1 MPAIRI
7 TNFGGIIPRLANR
20 LLPENAARTAA
31 NCTVLSGELR
41 PMRKPKKVYEPALAT
56 SLKSMF
62 RVDDTTWFAWP
73 IDYVQ
78 MVRAPIEGVPRYCY
92 TGDGVP
98 KVAKKPVVTF
108 SRASTATYFD
118 SSGVL
123 RTAAVDVPRLNYD
136 PSDLSKAPS
145 YLVEPA
151 ATNLLTYSDQLDNIV
166 WAKWQS
172 SILVNVTTAPD
183 GSSTA
188 DKIVENLTNN
198 SHTAESGCNV
208 VSGTTYTFSC
218 FVKSVER
225 NFAYVGMHATGF
237 GTELIADFNLTY
249 KTLVTTS
256 AGSAA
261 TIQDV
266 GGGWL
271 RLSISATAVST
282 GYCGFYIGTSRS
294 SGAIGR
300 VYTGDGV
307 SGIHAWGAQIE
318 IGATATS
325 YIPTTTA
332 PVTRAADIYDYGIT
346 VSGSPDESQTL
357 GIPTPVAA
365 ATVTSTGG
373 TGANA
378 TRFYV
383 YTFYSENNEE
393 SSPSP
398 ASSLVT
404 GKVDATWS
412 ITGMDV
418 APSNTGAI
426 TSVTKTS
433 SAVTLTLSGNHYF
446 RPTDLVAISG
456 VLGMTDLNGSWPID
470 SVPSNNQITI
480 NLATAQTY
488 TSGGTWLRA
497 VPWGNCTKRLYRT
510 SSGSKADFQLVA
522 LDITGSSFTDT
533 LTDLQIP
540 GDSIVSE
547 GWVPPPPNMIGMI
560 TMSNGVLA
568 GFYDNTVCMSE
579 PYQPHAWPTA
589 YRRKMTSTI
598 VGIASFDTNIG
609 VATVGNPVVLTG
621 SDPDQMIPV
630 KHNKSLPCLSRASVC
645 GVGDGVIYASKNG
658 LVKMDI
664 SDAGMFTSVLFGP
677 EEWNRLVPSTT
688 KLAFDGT
695 KLYLSTESG
704 VVYIF
709 NTVEGGALTTTNQV
723 VDGMYADETT
733 GDLFFAFAKK
743 VYVLESF
750 TSAPLTTDW
759 WSRENVLPFPVNFG
773 AVKIEIDSN
782 YAIDAAAAILQE
794 QADAIASNVTKIST
808 IGGRGGLGARVVNA
822 QPINGSFLDP
832 IPTSTVSVS
841 FSLYAKEQ
849 LIYTGVLQNGVIARL
864 PAGYKSD
871 TFSVRLQANTQVKAV
886 TLADTP
892 GNLRNA

>member
-78 MVRAPIEGVPRYCY
+78 MVRAPIEGLSRYCY

-98 KVAKKPVVTF
+98 KVTTKALGTPVN
-108 SRASTATYFD
+108 ASGT
-118 SSGVL
+118 
-123 RTAAVDVPRLNYD
+123 
-136 PSDLSKAPS
+136 
-145 YLVEPA
+145 PA
-151 ATNLLTYSDQLDNIV
+151 AAL
-166 WAKWQS
+166 A
-172 SILVNVTTAPD
+172 
-183 GSSTA
+183 
-188 DKIVENLTNN
+188 
-198 SHTAESGCNV
+198 
-208 VSGTTYTFSC
+208 
-218 FVKSVER
+218 
-225 NFAYVGMHATGF
+225 
-237 GTELIADFNLTY
+237 
-249 KTLVTTS
+249 
-256 AGSAA
+256 
-261 TIQDV
+261 
-266 GGGWL
+266 
-271 RLSISATAVST
+271 
-282 GYCGFYIGTSRS
+282 
-294 SGAIGR
+294 
-300 VYTGDGV
+300 
-307 SGIHAWGAQIE
+307 
-318 IGATATS
+318 
-325 YIPTTTA
+325 
-332 PVTRAADIYDYGIT
+332 
-346 VSGSPDESQTL
+346 L
-357 GIPTPVAA
+357 GIPTPQTAIT
-365 ATVTSTGG
+365 ATPTGG
-373 TGANA
+373 TGANVS
-378 TRFYV
+378 RFYV
-383 YTFYSENNEE
+383 YTFYSDNNEE

-398 ASSLVT
+398 ASTLTT
-404 GKVDATWS
+404 GKVDGSWAIS
-412 ITGMDV
+412 GMDT
-418 APSNTGAI
+418 APANSGTITAI
-426 TSVTKTS
+426 SKT
-433 SAVTLTLSGNHYF
+433 ATTVTLTLSGNHYL
-446 RPTDLVAISG
+446 RQYDLTTISG
-456 VLGMTDLNGSWPID
+456 VVGMTDINGAWQVAA
-470 SVPSNNQITI
+470 VPANNQITI
-480 NLATAQTY
+480 NLTTAQTY
-488 TSGGTWLRA
+488 TSGGAWSRA
-497 VPWGNCTKRLYRT
+497 VPWGNCKKRLYRT
-510 SSGSKADFQLVA
+510 SSGVKADFQLVA
-522 LDITGSSFTDT
+522 IDITGTTYTDT

-540 GDSIVSE
+540 GDSAVSD
-547 GWVPPPPNMIGMI
+547 GWIPPPANMIGMI

>member
-31 NCTVLSGELR
+31 NCTGLSGELR

-78 MVRAPIEGVPRYCY
+78 MVRAPIEGLARYCY

-98 KVAKKPVVTF
+98 KVTKKPIVTF
-108 SRASTATYFD
+108 TRASTARYFD
-118 SSGVL
+118 SAGVL
-123 RTAAVDVPRLNYD
+123 QTAAIDVPRLNYD
-136 PSDLSKAPS
+136 PADLTKPPA
-145 YLVEPA
+145 YLIEDA
-151 ATNLLTYSDQLDNIV
+151 ATNLALYANQFDNAVWVRFGSCTVTPNATTAIDGTLTADQVFIPVASGIYQNVTSLPNTDYTDSIYLRANAPCTVRLVSNTNLSEVTYTTCNLTTAWKLFELKKSTTSGNTVGIQLDTLLGATSV
-166 WAKWQS
+166 YVCGAQ
-172 SILVNVTTAPD
+172 LEL
-183 GSSTA
+183 G
-188 DKIVENLTNN
+188 
-198 SHTAESGCNV
+198 
-208 VSGTTYTFSC
+208 
-218 FVKSVER
+218 VK
-225 NFAYVGMHATGF
+225 A
-237 GTELIADFNLTY
+237 
-249 KTLVTTS
+249 
-256 AGSAA
+256 
-261 TIQDV
+261 
-266 GGGWL
+266 
-271 RLSISATAVST
+271 
-282 GYCGFYIGTSRS
+282 TSR
-294 SGAIGR
+294 
-300 VYTGDGV
+300 
-307 SGIHAWGAQIE
+307 
-318 IGATATS
+318 
-325 YIPTTTA
+325 IPTTSA
-332 PVTRAADIYDYGIT
+332 PVTRAADVYDYGVT
-346 VSGSPDESQTL
+346 SAGSPAITLAL
-357 GIPTPVAA
+357 GIPTPQTAIT
-365 ATVTSTGG
+365 ATPTGG
-373 TGANA
+373 TGANVS
-378 TRFYV
+378 RFYV
-383 YTFYSENNEE
+383 YTFYSDNNEE

-398 ASSLVT
+398 ASTLTT
-404 GKVDATWS
+404 GKVDGSWAIS
-412 ITGMDV
+412 GMDT
-418 APSNTGAI
+418 APANSGTITAI
-426 TSVTKTS
+426 SKT
-433 SAVTLTLSGNHYF
+433 ATTVTLTLSANHYL
-446 RPTDLVAISG
+446 RQYDLTTISG
-456 VLGMTDLNGSWPID
+456 VVGMTDINGAWQVAA
-470 SVPSNNQITI
+470 VPANNQITI
-480 NLATAQTY
+480 NLTTAQTY
-488 TSGGTWLRA
+488 TSGGAWSRA
-497 VPWGNCTKRLYRT
+497 VPWGNCKKRLYRT
-510 SSGSKADFQLVA
+510 SSGVKADFQLVA
-522 LDITGSSFTDT
+522 IDITGTTYTDT

-695 KLYLSTESG
+695 KIYLSTESG

-733 GDLFFAFAKK
+733 GDLFFALAKK

>member
-78 MVRAPIEGVPRYCY
+78 MVRAPIEDLTRYWY

-98 KVAKKPVVTF
+98 KVTTKAIGTPVN
-108 SRASTATYFD
+108 ASGT
-118 SSGVL
+118 
-123 RTAAVDVPRLNYD
+123 
-136 PSDLSKAPS
+136 
-145 YLVEPA
+145 PA
-151 ATNLLTYSDQLDNIV
+151 AAL
-166 WAKWQS
+166 A
-172 SILVNVTTAPD
+172 
-183 GSSTA
+183 
-188 DKIVENLTNN
+188 
-198 SHTAESGCNV
+198 
-208 VSGTTYTFSC
+208 
-218 FVKSVER
+218 
-225 NFAYVGMHATGF
+225 
-237 GTELIADFNLTY
+237 
-249 KTLVTTS
+249 
-256 AGSAA
+256 
-261 TIQDV
+261 
-266 GGGWL
+266 
-271 RLSISATAVST
+271 
-282 GYCGFYIGTSRS
+282 
-294 SGAIGR
+294 
-300 VYTGDGV
+300 
-307 SGIHAWGAQIE
+307 
-318 IGATATS
+318 
-325 YIPTTTA
+325 
-332 PVTRAADIYDYGIT
+332 
-346 VSGSPDESQTL
+346 L
-357 GIPTPVAA
+357 GIPTPQAA
-365 ATVTSTGG
+365 ITATPTGG
-373 TGANA
+373 TGANVS
-378 TRFYV
+378 RFYV
-383 YTFYSENNEE
+383 YTFYSDNNEE

-398 ASSLVT
+398 ASALTT
-404 GKVDATWS
+404 GKVDGSWAIS
-412 ITGMDV
+412 GMDTV
-418 APSNTGAI
+418 PANSGTITAI
-426 TSVTKTS
+426 SKT
-433 SAVTLTLSGNHYF
+433 ATTVTLTLSGNHYL
-446 RPTDLVAISG
+446 RQYDLTTISG
-456 VLGMTDLNGSWPID
+456 VVGMTDINGAWQVAA
-470 SVPSNNQITI
+470 VPANNQITI
-480 NLATAQTY
+480 TLTTAQTY
-488 TSGGTWLRA
+488 TSGGAWSRA
-497 VPWGNCTKRLYRT
+497 VPWGNCKKRLYRT
-510 SSGSKADFQLVA
+510 STGVKADFQLVA
-522 LDITGSSFTDT
+522 IDITGTTYTDT

-540 GDSIVSE
+540 GDSAVSD
-547 GWVPPPPNMIGMI
+547 GWIPPPANMIGMI

-621 SDPDQMIPV
+621 SDPEQMIPV

-645 GVGDGVIYASKNG
+645 GVGDGVIFASKNG
-658 LVKMDI
+658 LVKIDI

-677 EEWNRLVPSTT
+677 EEWNRVVPSTT

-695 KLYLSTESG
+695 KIYLSTESG

-733 GDLFFAFAKK
+733 GDLFFTFAKK

-773 AVKIEIDSN
+773 AVKIEIDAN

-794 QADAIASNVTKIST
+794 QADAIASNVTKISA

-822 QPINGSFLDP
+822 QPINGSLLDP

-849 LIYTGVLQNGVIARL
+849 LIYTGVLQNGIVARL

>member
-151 ATNLLTYSDQLDNIV
+151 ATNLLRYSEQFDNSAWV
-166 WAKWQS
+166 KTGTAT
-172 SILVNVTTAPD
+172 VTPNTMVAPD
-183 GSSTA
+183 GIGSADTVSIPSTSVIYQA
-188 DKIVENLTNN
+188 VTAIPGNTYTMSLWLRASATTTVTLVSNTNLSDPVFLPLSVTTDWQRF
-198 SHTAESGCNV
+198 SLTRP
-208 VSGTTYTFSC
+208 VSVGTTT
-218 FVKSVER
+218 
-225 NFAYVGMHATGF
+225 
-237 GTELIADFNLTY
+237 INLQ
-249 KTLVTTS
+249 LNPIS
-256 AGSAA
+256 GSAN
-261 TIQDV
+261 
-266 GGGWL
+266 
-271 RLSISATAVST
+271 
-282 GYCGFYIGTSRS
+282 
-294 SGAIGR
+294 
-300 VYTGDGV
+300 VY
-307 SGIHAWGAQIE
+307 AWGAQIE
-318 IGATATS
+318 AGSVATS
-325 YIPTTTA
+325 YYPTNTNA

-695 KLYLSTESG
+695 KIYLSTESG

-832 IPTSTVSVS
+832 IPTSIVSVS

>member
-78 MVRAPIEGVPRYCY
+78 MVRAPIEDLTRYWY

-98 KVAKKPVVTF
+98 KVTTKAIGTPVN
-108 SRASTATYFD
+108 ASGT
-118 SSGVL
+118 
-123 RTAAVDVPRLNYD
+123 
-136 PSDLSKAPS
+136 
-145 YLVEPA
+145 PA
-151 ATNLLTYSDQLDNIV
+151 AAL
-166 WAKWQS
+166 A
-172 SILVNVTTAPD
+172 
-183 GSSTA
+183 
-188 DKIVENLTNN
+188 
-198 SHTAESGCNV
+198 
-208 VSGTTYTFSC
+208 
-218 FVKSVER
+218 
-225 NFAYVGMHATGF
+225 
-237 GTELIADFNLTY
+237 
-249 KTLVTTS
+249 
-256 AGSAA
+256 
-261 TIQDV
+261 
-266 GGGWL
+266 
-271 RLSISATAVST
+271 
-282 GYCGFYIGTSRS
+282 
-294 SGAIGR
+294 
-300 VYTGDGV
+300 
-307 SGIHAWGAQIE
+307 
-318 IGATATS
+318 
-325 YIPTTTA
+325 
-332 PVTRAADIYDYGIT
+332 
-346 VSGSPDESQTL
+346 L
-357 GIPTPVAA
+357 GIPTPQAA
-365 ATVTSTGG
+365 ITATPTGG
-373 TGANA
+373 TGANVS
-378 TRFYV
+378 RFYV
-383 YTFYSENNEE
+383 YTFYSDNNEE

-398 ASSLVT
+398 ASALTT
-404 GKVDATWS
+404 GKVDGSWAIS
-412 ITGMDV
+412 GMDTV
-418 APSNTGAI
+418 PANSGTITAI
-426 TSVTKTS
+426 SKT
-433 SAVTLTLSGNHYF
+433 ATTVTLTLSGNHYL
-446 RPTDLVAISG
+446 RQYDLTTISG
-456 VLGMTDLNGSWPID
+456 VVGMTDINGAWQVAA
-470 SVPSNNQITI
+470 VPANNQITI
-480 NLATAQTY
+480 TLTTAQTY
-488 TSGGTWLRA
+488 TSGGAWSRA
-497 VPWGNCTKRLYRT
+497 VPWGNCKKRLYRT
-510 SSGSKADFQLVA
+510 STGVKADFQLVA
-522 LDITGSSFTDT
+522 IDITGTTYTDT

-540 GDSIVSE
+540 GDSAVSD
-547 GWVPPPPNMIGMI
+547 GWIPPPANMIGMI

-621 SDPDQMIPV
+621 SDPEQMIPV

-645 GVGDGVIYASKNG
+645 GVGDGVIFASKNG
-658 LVKMDI
+658 LVKIDI

-677 EEWNRLVPSTT
+677 EEWNRVVPSTT

-695 KLYLSTESG
+695 KIYLSTESG

-733 GDLFFAFAKK
+733 GDLFFTFAKK

-773 AVKIEIDSN
+773 AVKIEIDAN

-822 QPINGSFLDP
+822 QPINGSLLDP

-849 LIYTGVLQNGVIARL
+849 LIYTGVLQNGIVARL